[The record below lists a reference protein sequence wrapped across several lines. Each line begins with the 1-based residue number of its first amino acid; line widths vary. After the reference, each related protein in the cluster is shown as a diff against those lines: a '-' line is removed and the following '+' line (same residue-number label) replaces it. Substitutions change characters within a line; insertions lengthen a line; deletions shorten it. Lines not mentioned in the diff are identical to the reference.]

1 MSTASIA
8 AVVGVR
14 DEIEL
19 IELCIRHLYASGIE
33 SVVVVD
39 NNSSDGTEI
48 VLDRLAATG
57 KIRLLRA
64 GGDRLPDAQYFM
76 RGIELAR
83 SAFSPEWI
91 LIQDADEFW
100 IHASGNLEELVRGA
114 NADVLLVDRF
124 NACLSDRLAGE
135 LDKSQGP
142 ELRELD
148 IFVQSLRLSRNLM
161 DTQPDIRW
169 ISGKPG
175 EKVIARAAAI
185 AGVSAGGH
193 GVIGVNGNQLTPSR
207 VSSAVIV
214 HVPFSTEERFRR
226 KIENVKDVMSAYPEL
241 FSGEAGWH
249 WRRWVDILA
258 ADALHAEFSRQFL
271 SSADIEELRHA
282 GIVSQ
287 AGAYL
292 RLVDRAA

>member
-1 MSTASIA
+1 MAHSIA

-14 DEIEL
+14 DEVEL
-19 IELCIRHLYASGIE
+19 IEPCICHLYASGIE

-48 VLDRLAATG
+48 VLDRLAAIG

-64 GGDRLPDAQYFM
+64 AAGQLPDVQYFM

-100 IHASGNLEELVRGA
+100 IHRSGNLAQLVS
-114 NADVLLVDRF
+114 NAHGDVLLVDRF
-124 NACLSDRLAGE
+124 NACLSDRLASE
-135 LDKSQGP
+135 LDRFQESA
-142 ELRELD
+142 LRKLD
-148 IFVQSLRLSRNLM
+148 IFVQSLRLSRNMM
-161 DTQPDIRW
+161 DTQPHIPW
-169 ISGKPG
+169 IAGKPG

-193 GVIGVNGNQLTPSR
+193 GIIGVNGEQLTPSR
-207 VSSAVIV
+207 VSDAVIV
-214 HVPFSTEERFRR
+214 HIPFSTETRFRR
-226 KIENVKDVMSAYPEL
+226 KIENVRDVMSTYPQL

-249 WRRWVDILA
+249 WRRWLDILA
-258 ADALHAEFSRQFL
+258 ADELHTEFANQYL
-271 SSADIEELRHA
+271 SSADIEELRHG

-287 AGAYL
+287 AGTYL
-292 RLVDRAA
+292 GLADATA